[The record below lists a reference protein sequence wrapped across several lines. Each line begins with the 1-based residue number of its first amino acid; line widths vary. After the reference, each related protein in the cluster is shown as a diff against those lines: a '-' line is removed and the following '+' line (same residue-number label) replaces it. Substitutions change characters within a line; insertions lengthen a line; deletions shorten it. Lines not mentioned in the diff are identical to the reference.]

1 MSMTDISGAG
11 SSAAAP
17 AGDEGLHARPLPVA
31 RIFHWVTA
39 ILVAAMFASG
49 VLMTQIGYTPIGNV
63 IFSAHKLTGACLLV
77 LVLARLAYRVFAR
90 LRGRW
95 LPRIGN
101 HAVHR
106 LIYAACIL
114 VPLLGWAGVSDF
126 GARET
131 LFGIV
136 LPKIW
141 PEGAGYDHWLFTA
154 HAWLAFGL
162 ISVVVVH
169 IAVALRDYAMRGSAG
184 RQQPD
189 SGKDR

>member
-1 MSMTDISGAG
+1 MSMTDISGA
-11 SSAAAP
+11 AP
-17 AGDEGLHARPLPVA
+17 APAAVPSDDGPHLRPLPVA
-31 RIFHWVTA
+31 RIFHWATAVLVT
-39 ILVAAMFASG
+39 AMFASG
-49 VLMTQIGYTPIGNV
+49 ILMTQIGYTPIGNV
-63 IFSAHKLTGACLLV
+63 IFSAHKLTGSCLLV
-77 LVLARLAYRVFAR
+77 LILARLAYRVLAR
-90 LRGRW
+90 LQGRW
-95 LPRIGN
+95 LPQIGS

-141 PEGAGYDHWLFTA
+141 PEGAGYDGWLFTA

-162 ISVVVVH
+162 IAVVVVH
-169 IAVALRDYAMRGSAG
+169 IAVALQDYVMRGSAG
-184 RQQPD
+184 QLPAESD
-189 SGKDR
+189 KH

>member
-1 MSMTDISGAG
+1 MSLTDTSGARPT
-11 SSAAAP
+11 AATP
-17 AGDEGLHARPLPVA
+17 HSDDGLHLKALPAA

-39 ILVAAMFASG
+39 VLVTAMFASG
-49 VLMTQIGYTPIGNV
+49 IMMTQIGYTPIGNV
-63 IFSAHKLTGACLLV
+63 IFAAHKLTGACLLV
-77 LVLARLAYRVFAR
+77 LILARLAYRISAR
-90 LRGRW
+90 LQGRW
-95 LPRIGN
+95 LPQIGS
-101 HAVHR
+101 HAIHR
-106 LIYAACIL
+106 LIYAVCIL

-141 PEGAGYDHWLFTA
+141 PEGAGYDGWLFTA

-169 IAVALRDYAMRGSAG
+169 IGVALQDYVMRGSAG
-184 RQQPD
+184 RLPAEPD
-189 SGKDR
+189 AP